1 MSEFDLMHG
10 WFVNGVNNQYAI
22 MGLFLLSFKNMFS
35 ISLRRMNLPRL
46 DCCFQIPFSRNW
58 IAHHNIRFCPINHF
72 LLCKKNIN
80 IGSPLSNINAVK
92 PLLKNVACSSWASF
106 NLPLILLAHRRG
118 GNLGVSFWLYFS
130 LSVYWHFSSCR

>member
-1 MSEFDLMHG
+1 MVGSLI
-10 WFVNGVNNQYAI
+10 GVNNPMSI

-35 ISLRRMNLPRL
+35 ISLRCMNLSWL

-58 IAHHNIRFCPINHF
+58 IAHHNIMFCLINHF
-72 LLCKKNIN
+72 LLSKNNIN

-92 PLLKNVACSSWASF
+92 TLLKNVACSLWASF

-118 GNLGVSFWLYFS
+118 DNLRVSFWLYFS
-130 LSVYWHFSSCR
+130 FSIYLPFSSCRYNI